1 MDTKI
6 KEIEKMKMEMAKEY
20 GVADFED
27 IDRGSLTSRVN
38 GNIIRTLIE
47 MAEKV
52 ENDKLKTM
60 AMNKKWLLGGGSS
73 MEYNRNNLERLGI
86 KDDADIKEAV
96 NRALEQ
102 HDKGDLEIDRKNKE
116 NIKFKK
122 GLEQ

>member
-60 AMNKKWLLGGGSS
+60 AMNKK
-73 MEYNRNNLERLGI
+73 
-86 KDDADIKEAV
+86 
-96 NRALEQ
+96 
-102 HDKGDLEIDRKNKE
+102 
-116 NIKFKK
+116 
-122 GLEQ
+122 